1 MSKTDYSRAAD
12 LHLAYQHGE
21 AAAKGDAIA
30 GPEFQQKFAG
40 DAEAEGE
47 YQRGLAEQ
55 QARQL
60 RVPKTVH

>member
-1 MSKTDYSRAAD
+1 MTKFDFLRAAD

-21 AAAKGDAIA
+21 ATAKGDATSE
-30 GPEFQQKFAG
+30 PEFREKFAG
-40 DAEAEGE
+40 DAEAAAE

-60 RVPKTVH
+60 GVQKTVH